1 MRKLYFTLAML
12 IGFGWAVAQNNQI
25 SVIKTEAN
33 QISKTDMEKINVGVK
48 KFIKNRDNSSTKAVK
63 SRWFGFGFALDDQLG
78 NIASLSAN
86 NMWPDTTILVNYG
99 TSGYKG
105 PWIHSL
111 GEAINPT
118 SSYFDPADPTD
129 LTINKYMPYTIDS
142 IGFYCIYSRGDN
154 TPTAVDT
161 LQFQVLVD
169 GDGNYYWEQ
178 GGNPWVMTDYGT
190 DTLWFKGIKHD
201 ALINYTTDPMYMT
214 YKLPLTAAMAVDTL
228 SNGINY
234 FKIPVNL
241 SIPAGQTF
249 VTAVQF
255 IPGFTWTA
263 NVDTISNV
271 NHMRFISYE
280 ENGDGGGAGTLP
292 SYTKFDWN
300 TSYILPAGWMSNPT
314 SSVYA
319 PSYAYTAP
327 FGYEH
332 HWIEFLLTADET
344 GFANTKVNNLSVSQN
359 QPNPFNGTTTI
370 NYTLN
375 TKENVSLVVYNVA
388 GAKVMELSEGVK
400 VAGTHTIQLNAGQL
414 NAGVYYYTVN
424 AGDNSLT
431 KKMIVY

>member
-1 MRKLYFTLAML
+1 MYVFSVDSALVSVDIHRRYTTQGCRAAFQKIRPVAVVVIAILDDKIFTSCCGRISKLCIIAAGARIVDELTVAIGIIESDTRTGWHVFDESVLHGIFGICFELYF
-12 IGFGWAVAQNNQI
+12 
-25 SVIKTEAN
+25 
-33 QISKTDMEKINVGVK
+33 
-48 KFIKNRDNSSTKAVK
+48 
-63 SRWFGFGFALDDQLG
+63 
-78 NIASLSAN
+78 
-86 NMWPDTTILVNYG
+86 
-99 TSGYKG
+99 
-105 PWIHSL
+105 
-111 GEAINPT
+111 
-118 SSYFDPADPTD
+118 
-129 LTINKYMPYTIDS
+129 
-142 IGFYCIYSRGDN
+142 
-154 TPTAVDT
+154 
-161 LQFQVLVD
+161 
-169 GDGNYYWEQ
+169 
-178 GGNPWVMTDYGT
+178 
-190 DTLWFKGIKHD
+190 
-201 ALINYTTDPMYMT
+201 PMFLHTHVRY
-214 YKLPLTAAMAVDTL
+214 
-228 SNGINY
+228 
-234 FKIPVNL
+234 
-241 SIPAGQTF
+241 
-249 VTAVQF
+249 
-255 IPGFTWTA
+255 
-263 NVDTISNV
+263 
-271 NHMRFISYE
+271 
-280 ENGDGGGAGTLP
+280 
-292 SYTKFDWN
+292 KFDWN